1 MPLPLA
7 VPLALGAIRVGAAVI
22 ARSRAVSAAKIAVN
36 VATKS
41 KAGGTVKTV
50 VNKTVKNPS
59 VKTVSVSAKAAKTGK
74 AATAVAAPSL
84 VTRVLGFTRAAGP
97 TAGPVGT
104 GLSALAG
111 SAAWYLTNKNKNKK
125 AGLGNRP
132 LGQGSK
138 KGGKGK
144 DSASGTPPTP
154 PTPTPN
160 NFKFNLPP
168 HSWSL
173 PVRPQVVVPGVTAG
187 SDNGLIKHGLRRG
200 RLWFFDNAGI
210 MSTYNYD
217 TGEVE
222 SSRDK
227 AAKRLE
233 DGQYKGSQ
241 SAITLSKTMYNYG
254 FQFLWNPETIALSVN
269 RNMDVTPTAAD
280 VYTSVSGAFPG
291 QESISF
297 TVILDRTNDMAC
309 IRSKS
314 IADTGTPLSTL
325 NNIAWKEFTS
335 YYNSGKHPLANNEPS
350 IESQIEELSR
360 IGTMHDIE
368 YLLKAINGDGVSVQN
383 QPGGWKNLLGK
394 STADIGYLQPTLL
407 AFEFG
412 GDPVDPTNQSA
423 LSYVGWISSLSIN
436 HTAFTEGMV
445 PIRSTVSIAFDCFA
459 GSAMV

>member
-1 MPLPLA
+1 MPVPLA
-7 VPLALGAIRVGAAVI
+7 VPLALGAIRVGAAVL

-50 VNKTVKNPS
+50 LNKTVKNPT
-59 VKTVSVSAKAAKTGK
+59 VKTVSVSAKAAKGTGK
-74 AATAVAAPSL
+74 AATAVVAPSI
-84 VTRVLGFTRAAGP
+84 VTRVLGFARAAGP

-111 SAAWYLTNKNKNKK
+111 SAAWYLTNKKK
-125 AGLGNRP
+125 KSGTNLGNRP

-138 KGGKGK
+138 KGGKGG
-144 DSASGTPPTP
+144 DSASGTQPTP
-154 PTPTPN
+154 VIPTPN
-160 NFKFNLPP
+160 GFKFNLPP

-173 PVRPQVVVPGVTAG
+173 PTRPQLVVPGISNSLAENVVQ
-187 SDNGLIKHGLRRG
+187 HGLRRG
-200 RLWFFDNAGI
+200 RLWYFDNAGI
-210 MSTYNYD
+210 ISSYDYD
-217 TGEVE
+217 TGELT
-222 SSRDK
+222 S
-227 AAKRLE
+227 AAKKAEERRK
-233 DGQYKGSQ
+233 DGTYQGDKST
-241 SAITLSKTMYNYG
+241 ITYSKDMYNYG
-254 FQFLWNPETIALSVN
+254 FQFLWNPESISLSVN

-309 IRSKS
+309 IRGQS
-314 IADTGTPLSTL
+314 GT
-325 NNIAWKEFTS
+325 WKEFAPFYS
-335 YYNSGKHPLANNEPS
+335 SGKHPLAGNTPT
-350 IESQIEELSR
+350 IEEQIEELSR

-368 YLLKAINGDGVSVQN
+368 YLLKAINGDGVSTKN
-383 QPGGWKNLLGK
+383 QPGGWTNLLGK
-394 STADIGYLQPTLL
+394 KTADIGYLQPSLL

-412 GDPVDPTNQSA
+412 GDPLDPTNQSA
-423 LSYVGWISSLSIN
+423 LSYVGWISSLSVN